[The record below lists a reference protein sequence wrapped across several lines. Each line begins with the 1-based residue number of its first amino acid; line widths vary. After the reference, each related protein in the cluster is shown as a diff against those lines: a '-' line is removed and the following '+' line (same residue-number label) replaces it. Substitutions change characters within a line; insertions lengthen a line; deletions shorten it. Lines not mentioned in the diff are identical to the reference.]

1 MAVMDI
7 SQQPKEGGEREESQR
22 SSDNLKGGGSR
33 CVTTPL
39 TTPLR
44 GGKVQE
50 FCVK

>member
-1 MAVMDI
+1 MDI

-39 TTPLR
+39 TTPC
-44 GGKVQE
+44 GVGK
-50 FCVK
+50 FKNFA

>member
-7 SQQPKEGGEREESQR
+7 SQQPKDGGEREESQR

-39 TTPLR
+39 TTPC
-44 GGKVQE
+44 GV
-50 FCVK
+50 